1 MTNETP
7 SNETPQSLTFKDYI
21 YQQIQIDKS
30 LLPRVNLLFKESDL
44 GIDSKTPDT
53 VDNVVSA
60 MDSIQTKDSRWYQ
73 GTAVIVDAVMALIK
87 PGKASAEIRG
97 KLRTAVAYDMEDL
110 FQRYNNASKDTG
122 AER

>member
-21 YQQIQIDKS
+21 YQQIQINKS
-30 LLPRVNLLFKESDL
+30 LLPRVNLLFKERDL

-60 MDSIQTKDSRWYQ
+60 MNSIQTKDSRWYQ

-97 KLRTAVAYDMEDL
+97 KLRTAVAYDMEAL
-110 FQRYNNASKDTG
+110 FQGYNNASKDTG